1 MSSIKRE
8 LVLSFF
14 LGGLVVVGALTW
26 GNPYTAG
33 DSGVAIAQAQDK
45 PAQPPQTQDQSKA
58 ATFTGT
64 IVQDGAQFLLKDS
77 SGQIYK
83 LDDQDS
89 AKPYAGKTVKV
100 TGQLDEDAKLIHVV
114 SIEPVEA

>member
-1 MSSIKRE
+1 MGPTKRE

-14 LGGLVVVGALTW
+14 LGGLVVICALAW
-26 GNPYTAG
+26 GNPYTE
-33 DSGVAIAQAQDK
+33 SGSNVAIAQTQDK
-45 PAQPPQTQDQSKA
+45 PQQMPQAQDQPKA

-64 IVQDGAQFLLKDS
+64 IVQDGAQFLLRGS

-83 LDDQDS
+83 LDDQES
-89 AKPYAGKTVKV
+89 AKPFAGKTVKV

-114 SIEPVEA
+114 SIEPVAA

>member
-14 LGGLVVVGALTW
+14 LGGLVVVGALAW
-26 GNPYTAG
+26 GNPYTA
-33 DSGVAIAQAQDK
+33 DASGVAIAQTQDK
-45 PAQPPQTQDQSKA
+45 PAQPQDQPKA

-64 IVQDGAQFLLKDS
+64 IVQDGDQFLLKDTA
-77 SGQIYK
+77 GQTYR

-89 AKPYAGKTVKV
+89 AKPFAGKTVKV
-100 TGQLDEDAKLIHVV
+100 IGQLDEDAKLIHVV
-114 SIEPVEA
+114 SIEPLAA